1 MASDAVSLNVA
12 TVRQAAS
19 VPSQPLPRAATAELQ
34 SVATAGIDSSAQQAV
49 APDENISSA
58 ADLEALAEQL
68 REYVETHQ
76 RALNFSVDEESGR
89 MVIKVID
96 AETEEVVRQIPPKEA
111 LALAKMLKEHLD
123 DVALAAGLLLEEK
136 V

>member
-12 TVRQAAS
+12 AVRQVAS
-19 VPSQPLPRAATAELQ
+19 APSQPPPRAATVELQ
-34 SVATAGIDSSAQQAV
+34 SRATPGIDPSAQQTV
-49 APDENISSA
+49 APDENIGSA
-58 ADLEALAEQL
+58 SELEALAEQI
-68 REYVETHQ
+68 REYVKTHQ